1 MATIKFIL
9 NHARNSDKSLK
20 SSPVAIMVEVYVSK
34 HKRPSLSTC
43 LDIIPKH
50 WNAKTQSAKATLTDH
65 TKLNLRLQEIK
76 KDLAELWMNNRD
88 ADKFELK
95 RLANEYLKGK
105 DYNLPIEKKNVAQ
118 FVSYVNEIII
128 KCEGSHAEIQ
138 RSGFTIGDYKQTRNL
153 LMEFSEHTGYRL
165 TFESINLEFYRK
177 FTSFL
182 WDTKHHSDN
191 TVGKHIKNVKAW
203 MNSSMDDEL
212 HSEIGHKK
220 KKFQK
225 ITAETDEVFCDETEI
240 QKIYAVD
247 CSDNAT
253 LAERRDAFV
262 LDCWI
267 GLRFGDLCTVNT
279 DQIEQSLTGRVIR
292 VHTEKTQTSVVIPI
306 HPLVESIL
314 SQYNGRFPKIR
325 EEESV
330 QFNSDLK
337 EIARRAG
344 LTKIVQSR
352 RTVKGKAT
360 ISYLPKWKMVS
371 IHTAR
376 RSFATNCYLMG
387 VPTITIMAIT
397 GHKTEKAFLK
407 YIRVTKEQHAH
418 IMLRHF
424 NSIPFT
430 IMRKAQ

>member
-1 MATIKFIL
+1 MATTKFIL
-9 NHARNSDKSLK
+9 NKPKNSDGSLK
-20 SSPVAIMVEVYVSK
+20 SVPVSIMVQIYVST
-34 HKRPSLSTC
+34 HKRPLLSTC
-43 LDIIPKH
+43 QEILPKH
-50 WNAKTQSAKATLTDH
+50 WNSKTQEAKATLTDH
-65 TKLNLRLQEIK
+65 TKLNLRLQQIK

-95 RLANEYLKGK
+95 RLAQEYLKGK
-105 DYNLPIEKKNVAQ
+105 DHNVRTEKKNIAPFVA
-118 FVSYVNEIII
+118 YINEFIE
-128 KCEGSHAEIQ
+128 KCQGKAEIQ
-138 RSGFTIGDYKQTRNL
+138 RSEFTIGDYKQTKNL
-153 LMEFSEHTGYRL
+153 LTEFSEHTGYRL
-165 TFESINLEFYRK
+165 SFESINLEFYRK

-182 WDTKHHSDN
+182 WDVKRHSDN

-203 MNSSMDDEL
+203 MNSSFEDEL
-212 HSEIGHKK
+212 HAEVGHKK

-240 QKIYAVD
+240 KKIYAVD
-247 CSDNAT
+247 CSDNAR

-267 GLRFGDLCTVNT
+267 GLRFGDLCTINKE
-279 DQIEQSLTGRVIR
+279 QIEQSMNGRLLR
-292 VHTEKTQTSVVIPI
+292 VHTTKNQTCVVIPL
-306 HPLVESIL
+306 HPIVEAIL
-314 SQYNGRFPKIR
+314 SHYNGRFPKIK

-344 LTKIVQSR
+344 LTKTVQSR

-360 ISYLPKWKMVS
+360 ISYLQKWEMVS

-407 YIRVTKEQHAH
+407 YIRVTKEQHAE
-418 IMLRHF
+418 IMMRQF
-424 NSIPFT
+424 NATPIGL
-430 IMRKAQ
+430 MRVAQ